1 VYVHFDNLICNTFEY
16 LDKKFKEVIMTI
28 MIIGALGVL
37 GSALV
42 EHCVRLGF
50 QVICVDLHNV
60 KDLKQLASNVAV
72 AFIATPIS
80 EIAQI
85 GQALTDEMKAGS
97 LIASF
102 GSVAEPSSPH
112 LIDFELMKQREI
124 TFCHLHFMFRPIV
137 PLRSTI
143 FGQNIAFSFDGKD
156 AEKWKKWLPSMF
168 EPYGPVFHEIDRKKH
183 DQATVIG
190 QLVHMTTAVMVAG
203 LWNKSETDAV
213 NLGIKT
219 GGFPSQSVTRS
230 VLRSMQAPKLIGEIL
245 RNHPLTLPTLAILRD
260 AIDQIEK
267 AIEAEDPTY
276 IIQSLQTARNSL
288 DKDLRDSIDW
298 TADKLIRL
306 EADLYK
312 ANVIFEFPAEMNKPG
327 LLARVLGVFDR
338 LGINKTSTFAHNKPN
353 GGCMIIVGVEN
364 IDRRVKIAEQE
375 VRDSV
380 C

>member
-1 VYVHFDNLICNTFEY
+1 
-16 LDKKFKEVIMTI
+16 MTI

-37 GSALV
+37 GSTLV
-42 EHCVRLGF
+42 EHCIQLGF
-50 QVICVDLHNV
+50 KAICVDLHNV

-72 AFIATPIS
+72 AFIAAPIS

-85 GQALTDEMKAGS
+85 VRTLTAEMKAGS
-97 LIASF
+97 LIVSF
-102 GSVAEPSSPH
+102 GSVAEPSSPN
-112 LIDFELMKQREI
+112 LIDFDLIKQREI

-143 FGQNIAFSFDGKD
+143 FGQNIAISIDGND
-156 AEKWKKWLPSMF
+156 ADKWKKWLMPMF
-168 EPYGPVFHEIDRKKH
+168 EPFGPVFHEIDRKQH

-190 QLVHMTTAVMVAG
+190 QLVHMTTAVLVAG
-203 LWNKSETDAV
+203 LWNKSEADAV

-245 RNHPLTLPTLAILRD
+245 RNHPLTLPTLEILRNE
-260 AIDQIEK
+260 IDQIEK
-267 AIEAEDPTY
+267 AVKTEDSTY
-276 IIQSLQTARNSL
+276 IVHSLETARKSVN
-288 DKDLRDSIDW
+288 KDLRESIDW
-298 TADKLIRL
+298 TAEKLIRL

-353 GGCMIIVGVEN
+353 GGCVIIVGVES
-364 IDRRVKIAEQE
+364 IDRRVKTAETE
-375 VRDSV
+375 IRDWV